1 MCEICYET
9 TNTVSFSPP
18 FCWEQRPGRTER
30 VSSSDIYLGGVRE
43 GGREDGLLCFWSKN
57 KKDCKIK
64 YSSEDTISNTALGLL
79 QLPKN
84 QLMFSFVILSF
95 C

>member
-1 MCEICYET
+1 MKQPTQYHSLPLSVGNNVLGELKEFLPQIFT
-9 TNTVSFSPP
+9 
-18 FCWEQRPGRTER
+18 W
-30 VSSSDIYLGGVRE
+30 GGVRE

-79 QLPKN
+79 QLPNN